1 MELRQYYLIVRRWL
15 WLILLCTVL
24 GAGSAFFVSTQ
35 TTPVYEASAT
45 LLIQQA
51 PSGDGSDYQD
61 ILTSER
67 LARTYSEMISGRP
80 VMQSVIDQ
88 LGLAESPN
96 DLAKQLTVE
105 LVRDT
110 QLIRL
115 KVEDENPHQAARI
128 ADAVAQAFV
137 GRIDA
142 MQDARY
148 TESMA
153 SLQEQMDELSTLMEE
168 TEAKIDDLEDDGF
181 GQDEDAEIA
190 RLENILAG
198 YRNTYSQLVQNY
210 EELRVTAARSTDDV
224 VLFEEAEASDSPVR
238 PRTMMNTALA
248 AVVGAMLGVGTAFL
262 IEYLDD
268 TVRTPDDVQSATG
281 LSVLGAI
288 GEIEDEGREL
298 VMVSEPLSPV
308 AEAFRKLRSNVE
320 FLNVDRPLRTLLVT
334 SASPME
340 GKTLISLNLAAA
352 MAQSGKRTV
361 LVEADLRRPR
371 VAPVL
376 KLSSQIGL
384 THALLE
390 RRLDGKLQTS
400 GVERLRFLAA
410 GETAPNP
417 PDLLGSD
424 RMGKLLEQLAEDA
437 DVVIIDSPPVLPV
450 ADSVLL
456 APKVDGV
463 VLLVDVAETTRTAA
477 EQAAESLRRAGA
489 NLVGVVLNNVPA
501 NGGYGSYYYYHGY
514 GYESYHGDSSEPR
527 KRSKGPIAAIR
538 RVLKRRT

>member
-1 MELRQYYLIVRRWL
+1 
-15 WLILLCTVL
+15 
-24 GAGSAFFVSTQ
+24 
-35 TTPVYEASAT
+35 
-45 LLIQQA
+45 
-51 PSGDGSDYQD
+51 
-61 ILTSER
+61 
-67 LARTYSEMISGRP
+67 
-80 VMQSVIDQ
+80 
-88 LGLAESPN
+88 
-96 DLAKQLTVE
+96 
-105 LVRDT
+105 
-110 QLIRL
+110 
-115 KVEDENPHQAARI
+115 
-128 ADAVAQAFV
+128 
-137 GRIDA
+137 
-142 MQDARY
+142 
-148 TESMA
+148 
-153 SLQEQMDELSTLMEE
+153 
-168 TEAKIDDLEDDGF
+168 
-181 GQDEDAEIA
+181 
-190 RLENILAG
+190 
-198 YRNTYSQLVQNY
+198 
-210 EELRVTAARSTDDV
+210 
-224 VLFEEAEASDSPVR
+224 
-238 PRTMMNTALA
+238 
-248 AVVGAMLGVGTAFL
+248 
-262 IEYLDD
+262 
-268 TVRTPDDVQSATG
+268 
-281 LSVLGAI
+281 
-288 GEIEDEGREL
+288 
-298 VMVSEPLSPV
+298 
-308 AEAFRKLRSNVE
+308 
-320 FLNVDRPLRTLLVT
+320 
-334 SASPME
+334 
-340 GKTLISLNLAAA
+340 
-352 MAQSGKRTV
+352 
-361 LVEADLRRPR
+361 
-371 VAPVL
+371 VL